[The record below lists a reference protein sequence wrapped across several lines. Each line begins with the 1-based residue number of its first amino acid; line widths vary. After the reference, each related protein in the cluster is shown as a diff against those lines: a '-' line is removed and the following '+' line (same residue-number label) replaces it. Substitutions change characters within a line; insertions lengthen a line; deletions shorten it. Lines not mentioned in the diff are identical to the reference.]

1 MGQDRAAGIAGAAV
15 VLLTIGWSAVDAAP
29 AQATATAPLPPEIPW
44 DGASR
49 KLLVPATDPWATP
62 AERTGLQ
69 RTPSYADTVAWL
81 RKLAA
86 AAPELRLVSLGR
98 SPEGRDIWMVIASR
112 ERAFTPETLRRTGK
126 PTLLAQ
132 AGIHAGEIDGKDA
145 GLMLLRDITVRGTR
159 KDLLDRANLL
169 FIPILNVDG
178 HERSSA
184 FSRINQR
191 GPVEVGWRTNARNLN
206 LNRDYT
212 KLDAVET
219 RAVVGAINA
228 WAPDLYYDLHVTD
241 GIDFQYDVTFGA
253 ITGGASPAIGAWL
266 DGTLRPAATADLQA
280 QGHIPGPL
288 AAANPVDPLDLAK
301 GIADFPPGARF
312 STGYGDYR
320 HLPTVLVE
328 NHSLKPYRQRV
339 LGMYVLLE
347 STLRVL
353 ARESASLRA
362 AVAADQPTPGRAVP
376 MAFAPDRTVGSLDF
390 QGVAYTVEESKV
402 TGGRKVVWSGK
413 PNTLRLPVH
422 RFAPSAHV
430 TSPKAYWVPAAWTDV
445 IERLAAHGLRME
457 RVDAPREVGVTLH
470 SLSDAKLAATPFEG
484 HVAVSFLATPQRRR
498 ERYAAGSVR
507 IPTAQP
513 LGDLLAVLLE
523 PSSADSF
530 LQWGF
535 FNEVLQPT
543 EYVEAYIMEPM
554 AERMLAEDPALRA
567 EYDGRVR
574 EDAAFA
580 ASPAERLQW
589 IYRRTPF
596 YDPRALLYPVGRE
609 E

>member
-1 MGQDRAAGIAGAAV
+1 MNQNATAVLAGAVLMAIGSSAARAAPGEA
-15 VLLTIGWSAVDAAP
+15 SRS
-29 AQATATAPLPPEIPW
+29 APLPPEIPW
-44 DGASR
+44 NGASR
-49 KLLVPATDPWATP
+49 KLVVSATDPWATP
-62 AERTGLQ
+62 AERTGLT
-69 RTPSYADTVAWL
+69 RTPTYADTVAWL
-81 RKLAA
+81 QKLAA
-86 AAPELRLVSLGR
+86 AAPELKLVSLGR
-98 SPEGRDIWMVIASR
+98 TPEGRDLWMVIASR
-112 ERAFTPETLRRTGK
+112 ERAFTPEALRATGK

-145 GLMLLRDITVRGTR
+145 GLMLLRDLTVRGTKR
-159 KDLLDRANLL
+159 DLLDRANLL

-191 GPVEVGWRTNARNLN
+191 GPVEMGWRTNARNLN

-219 RAVVGAINA
+219 RAAVRAINE
-228 WAPDLYYDLHVTD
+228 WSPDLYYDLHVTD

-253 ITGGASPAIGAWL
+253 ITDGASPAIGAWL
-266 DGTLRPAATADLQA
+266 DRTLRPAATADLQA
-280 QGHIPGPL
+280 AGHIPGPL

-301 GIADFPPGARF
+301 GISDFPPAARF

-328 NHSLKPYRQRV
+328 NHSLKPYPQRV

-353 ARESASLRA
+353 AREAASLRA
-362 AVAADQPTPGRAVP
+362 AIAADQPRAGRALP
-376 MAFAPDRTVGSLDF
+376 IAFALDKSVGTMDF
-390 QGVAYTVEESKV
+390 LGVGYAVESSKA

-413 PNTLRLPVH
+413 PVTLTLPVY
-422 RFAPSAHV
+422 RYSPSEHV
-430 TSPKAYWVPAAWTDV
+430 TPPKAYWVPAAWTTV
-445 IERLAAHGLRME
+445 IERLTAHGVRME
-457 RVDAPREVGVTLH
+457 RLDAPREVEVTLH
-470 SLSDAKLAATPFEG
+470 RLSAVKLATSPFEG
-484 HVAVSFLATPQRRR
+484 RVAVTATATAEKRR

-507 IPTAQP
+507 IPMAQP
-513 LGDLLAVLLE
+513 LGDLVPVLLE
-523 PSSADSF
+523 PGSADSF

-567 EYDGRVR
+567 EYEKRVGD
-574 EDAAFA
+574 DAAFA
-580 ASPAERLQW
+580 ASPADRLQW
-589 IYRRTPF
+589 IYERTPF